1 MEVNSGSRYPA
12 ARGGKPMEARADSW
26 SRHRVVPVLGAHRGG
41 PAERFADRLRGRHPT
56 AVFFAAL
63 LTGFAALALTSIAL
77 GFLVTD
83 VLLDIGGLRR
93 ADNSF
98 VDSLVEQRTPFLTD
112 TSGV

>member
-1 MEVNSGSRYPA
+1 MAANSGSCTQPL
-12 ARGGKPMEARADSW
+12 RGGSAIEGRKDSW
-26 SRHRVVPVLGAHRGG
+26 SRDRVVPVLGARAGG
-41 PAERFADRLRGRHPT
+41 PAERFAVRLRGRHPA

-63 LTGFAALALTSIAL
+63 FTGFAALALISIAL

-98 VDSLVEQRTPFLTD
+98 VVSLVEQRT
-112 TSGV
+112 